1 MAFTELLIVLAAAL
15 PVGWLVTSLLGL
27 NCRERIYRGVF
38 ALAIGLGIFSYLI
51 LCVGLLGGV
60 SSLSLTISLF
70 ALTIIAFTILLIR
83 RLKSA
88 SKSGT
93 ISRTEYPRSITAKA
107 YKWASVILLAFIGCL
122 VVFYCFVPPGAHE
135 WDALSYHLADPK
147 IWIIDHRIVF
157 LPTDSHSD
165 FPFLMEMLY
174 MLGLLWNGYALANL
188 FHFVFAALCVVA
200 LLNIGERHFGSTA
213 GFLAALVLVTSPLAI
228 WEASCAYIE
237 MGMAL
242 YALLAT
248 AACLE
253 YWKSSHESWLYIAG
267 VCMGL
272 GLGVKDLSLIP
283 AFILLLLMIVRK
295 APWRPLTTA
304 VILGVLFGCPFYVKS
319 TVMTGNPVYPFA
331 YSIFGG
337 KYWNAELAHTYST
350 EQRSFGE
357 SGETDTVAQ
366 DVNLTRPPYKAPNI
380 FERLRSW
387 IDAPFKLISI
397 PHIYY
402 NYNDPGIFTQLG
414 FLFLSLAPL
423 IFLAPEISFAAKTC
437 LVLAGGWFLGWA
449 ISMQY
454 VRYILPMLP
463 VIGLIGGEGAAL
475 TVRRWNAVKYLMIFT
490 IILQTGLSLSY
501 YIPKILSDGR
511 LPGMWAVVTND
522 EARSTYL
529 RGNVNSYRSDR
540 WINRNTPRNAGVI
553 LYEET
558 RGYYLNRRYLWGN
571 QGHSLYIPYSSF
583 RNGHQMV
590 KWFVDHGYQY
600 ALLNLQFAPQSQSP
614 DGMHDLAKAVQTG
627 SEGQL
632 LLQWYYP
639 GESGERWRGF
649 LGEAYRDGEA
659 ILIPA
664 ASADATVVFQFK
676 PTNGHGL

>member
-1 MAFTELLIVLAAAL
+1 M
-15 PVGWLVTSLLGL
+15 TSILGL
-27 NCRERIYRGVF
+27 DCRDRVYRGVF

-51 LCVGLLGGV
+51 LGVGLLGGV
-60 SSLSLTISLF
+60 SALPITLSLAALTISSL
-70 ALTIIAFTILLIR
+70 ALLLIKR
-83 RLKSA
+83 RKAKTKHNTVTDPNSPV
-88 SKSGT
+88 SD
-93 ISRTEYPRSITAKA
+93 TARV
-107 YKWASVILLAFIGCL
+107 YKWAAGILLVFIGCI
-122 VVFYCFVPPGAHE
+122 VFLYCFVPPGAHE

-147 IWIIDHRIVF
+147 VWIIDHRVKF

-188 FHFVFAALCVVA
+188 FHFTLAILCVIG
-200 LLNIGERHFGSTA
+200 LLIIGRRHFSSTA
-213 GFLAALVLVTSPLAI
+213 GFLASLVFATSPLAI

-253 YWKSSHESWLYIAG
+253 YWKTSRSSWLYVAG

-283 AFILLLLMIVRK
+283 ACILLLLMIFRK
-295 APWRPLTTA
+295 ASWKHLSFA
-304 VILGVLFGCPFYVKS
+304 VVLGVLFGCPFYLKS
-319 TVMTGNPVYPFA
+319 AIMTGNPVYPFA
-331 YSIFGG
+331 YNLFGG

-357 SGETDTVAQ
+357 SGKTDTVAQ
-366 DVNLTRPPYKAPNI
+366 DVDLARPPFKAPTI
-380 FERLRSW
+380 LERIRSW
-387 IDAPFKLISI
+387 IDAPFKLVSI

-414 FLFLSLAPL
+414 FLFLSLTPL
-423 IFLAPEISFAAKTC
+423 IFLASETSFAAKIC
-437 LVLAGGWFLGWA
+437 LTLAGGWFLGWA

-463 VIGLIGGEGAAL
+463 VIGLIGGEGAVWA
-475 TVRRWNAVKYLMIFT
+475 VRKWSIPKYFVIFA
-490 IILQTGLSLSY
+490 IILQMGLSLSY
-501 YIPKILSDGR
+501 YIPKIFSDGR
-511 LPGMWAVVTND
+511 LPGMWAVVTD
-522 EARSTYL
+522 QSARSRYL
-529 RGNVNSYRSDR
+529 RGNVNSYRSDQ
-540 WINRNTPRNAGVI
+540 WINRNTPSNAGVI

-583 RNGHQMV
+583 QNGHQMV
-590 KWFVDHGYQY
+590 KWFVDHGYEY

-614 DGMHDLAKAVQTG
+614 DGVRDLSRAVQTG
-627 SEGQL
+627 TEDQL
-632 LLQWYYP
+632 LLKWYYS
-639 GESGERWRGF
+639 GEPGERWRGF

-659 ILIPA
+659 VLIPD
-664 ASADATVVFQFK
+664 ASADATVVLQFK
-676 PTNGHGL
+676 PSNGMGK